1 MPKASL
7 HMNIVGGYAGAN
19 HLTRCY
25 KLDTPKKYDRIDHY
39 YVTVTITV
47 PQKHMDGEVTL
58 HAATETGMPS
68 GSLKRRAGSFV
79 LHEAPVTP
87 EYVEGCFKM
96 ALALAG
102 YELDV

>member
-1 MPKASL
+1 MAKATL
-7 HMNIVGGYAGAN
+7 HIKEVGGYAGAN

-25 KLDTPKKYDRIDHY
+25 KLDTEKVYDRTPHSF
-39 YVTVTITV
+39 VTVTVTV

-58 HAATETGMPS
+58 HAATETGSPT
-68 GSLKRRAGSFV
+68 GSMKRRAGSFV

-87 EYVEGCFKM
+87 EYVEGCFTM